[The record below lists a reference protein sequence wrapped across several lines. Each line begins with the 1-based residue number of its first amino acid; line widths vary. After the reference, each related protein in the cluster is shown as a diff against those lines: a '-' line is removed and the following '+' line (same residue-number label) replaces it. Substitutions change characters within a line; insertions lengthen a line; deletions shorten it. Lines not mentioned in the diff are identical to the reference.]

1 VTQPA
6 PIVRR
11 PREDDDVFVGPLAV
25 TVTADG
31 TPVDDAAVSFAV
43 LPHGQR
49 PAVSDWQAPADNPD
63 SGTGGV
69 GVVLSAV
76 SQAGLYGWWVKV
88 TSSGAVEVLEP
99 SDVAW
104 VIRT

>member
-1 VTQPA
+1 VTTPTPVWKVA
-6 PIVRR
+6 
-11 PREDDDVFVGPLAV
+11 REAHGVFVGPL
-25 TVTADG
+25 TLIVTADG
-31 TPVDDAAVSFAV
+31 GTVDPDTVQFAV